1 MSVEEL
7 AKNVESNVK
16 QLLKNGDV
24 QGATSAIISTA
35 SALNSQADTSR
46 TGSESKKDAEEKKRE
61 RAKVHAFGTCRALR
75 WAYINY

>member
-1 MSVEEL
+1 M
-7 AKNVESNVK
+7 AKNVDSNVK

-35 SALNSQADTSR
+35 SALNSQADAP
-46 TGSESKKDAEEKKRE
+46 GSESKEDAEEKKKE
-61 RAKVHAFGTCRALR
+61 RAQVHAFGTCRALR